1 VDTGLFRTNVGLTYF
16 RQAKME
22 KQLTDEQVLELYTSI
37 LRIEANAIRQMEE
50 IAGTADQWRKDQAE
64 ASHALAK
71 QLRDL

>member
-1 VDTGLFRTNVGLTYF
+1 
-16 RQAKME
+16 ME